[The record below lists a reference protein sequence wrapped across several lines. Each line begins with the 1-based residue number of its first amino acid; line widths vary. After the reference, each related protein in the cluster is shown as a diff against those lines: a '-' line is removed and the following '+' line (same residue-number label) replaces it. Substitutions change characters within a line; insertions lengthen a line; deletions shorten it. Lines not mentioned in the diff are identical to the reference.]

1 MWEPA
6 ISSGLI
12 TATCKNLD
20 EKFLNESRPR
30 GKSMNSKMRNV
41 PANVDEIEQIKI
53 KVVLKFN
60 MEIFKESLQKKIY
73 SYQNFKTIRIIDL
86 HD

>member
-1 MWEPA
+1 
-6 ISSGLI
+6 
-12 TATCKNLD
+12 
-20 EKFLNESRPR
+20 
-30 GKSMNSKMRNV
+30 MRNV

-60 MEIFKESLQKKIY
+60 MEIFKESLLKKIY